1 MLEIET
7 RSRTQALEALN
18 QAALSISRDL
28 DLDQT
33 LQHIVDSA
41 RQLAA
46 ARYAALGVFSSDRDL
61 ERFVFSGLTQAEAD
75 KIDQFPTGRGLLGT
89 VLDEKRPMRVGNIR
103 DDPRSVGF
111 PPNHPEMSSF
121 LGLPITAGE
130 EMLGNLY
137 LANKTDAMEFSEDD
151 AELMAIFATHAAVAI
166 KNARLYEEVGRLA
179 IVDERSRI
187 GMDLHDGVIQ
197 SIYAVGLTLETIHL
211 HLEQDASQARELLS
225 QAITGLNDAIR
236 DIRNFI
242 LDLRP
247 RRFYGDLSG
256 GLAQLVREFQAN
268 MMVEVDVDLADGL
281 PSSLPPAASL
291 AIFLTAQEALANIAR
306 HARASQVSLKLRPD
320 RETITLTVVDDGQ
333 GFDADQQHL
342 MVGHGLANMRARA
355 EELNGKFSVDSAP
368 GVGTTI
374 TLALPLKS

>member
-1 MLEIET
+1 
-7 RSRTQALEALN
+7 
-18 QAALSISRDL
+18 LSISRDL

-46 ARYAALGVFSSDRDL
+46 ARYAALGVFSSDREL
-61 ERFVFSGLTQAEAD
+61 ERFVFSGLTPEEAE
-75 KIDQFPTGRGLLGT
+75 KIDRYPTGLGLLGA
-89 VLDEKRPMRVGNIR
+89 VLYEKGPIRIASIR

-111 PPNHPEMSSF
+111 PANHPKMTSF
-121 LGLPITAGE
+121 LGLPIRAGE
-130 EMLGNLY
+130 EVLGNLY
-137 LANKTDAMEFSEDD
+137 LADKTDAVEFEEAD

-211 HLEQDASQARELLS
+211 LLEQDASQARELLS

-268 MMVEVDVDLADGL
+268 TLVEVDVDLEDGL

-291 AIFLTAQEALANIAR
+291 AVFLTAQEALANIAR
-306 HARASQVSLKLRPD
+306 HARASQVSLRLRPD
-320 RETITLTVVDDGQ
+320 RKTITLTVVDDGQ

-342 MVGHGLANMRARA
+342 MVGHGLANMRARS
-355 EELNGKFSVDSAP
+355 EELNGRFAVNSAP
-368 GVGTTI
+368 GEGTTI
-374 TLALPLKS
+374 TLTIPL